1 MNAVIRPLWFR
12 VRGAAVRTIGYDRI
26 VRMFMNPAR
35 LAGEPQC
42 LVDFVFGDRHVAL
55 APCRIR
61 RLPLFF
67 AGKEPLAV
75 AVRRRNMDWPCAL
88 SCPVEFD
95 AETSTRGRSFS
106 FFVGKAVETK
116 LSGIPEGGL

>member
-61 RLPLFF
+61 RLPPFLCGER
-67 AGKEPLAV
+67 ASRGGSTAPQHGLA
-75 AVRRRNMDWPCAL
+75 L
-88 SCPVEFD
+88 
-95 AETSTRGRSFS
+95 RS
-106 FFVGKAVETK
+106 
-116 LSGIPEGGL
+116 LLPR